1 MTTFVLVPGFWLGA
15 WAWRPVTTELR
26 RHGHDVYPVSLTG
39 LGERVHLAR
48 PDTDLDV
55 HVTDVVNLLSYEDLS
70 DVALVGH
77 SYAGSVITA
86 AADRA
91 AGRVAQ
97 LVYVDTGPLP
107 DGVAQAD
114 FTPPDER
121 ERNATLVAARG
132 DGWRLP
138 PPPWADLAAGVP
150 DVDDRAVALLRA
162 RSADQPWATATTP
175 VRLTG
180 EWEKLPRLGVLSSF
194 TISQMQAM
202 AAAMPLCRHMTG
214 DAWRFE
220 ELPTWHW
227 PMLSRPAELAAIL
240 HRASLTA

>member
-1 MTTFVLVPGFWLGA
+1 MTTFVLIPGFWLGA
-15 WAWRPVTTELR
+15 WAWRPVTAELR

-55 HVTDVVNLLSYEDLS
+55 HVADVVNLLSYEDLS
-70 DVALVGH
+70 DVVLVGH

-91 AGRVAQ
+91 GGRVAQ
-97 LVYVDTGPLP
+97 LIYVDTGPLP
-107 DGVAQAD
+107 DGVAQVD
-114 FTPPDER
+114 FTPPAER
-121 ERNATLVAARG
+121 ERNAALVAGQG

-138 PPPWADLAAGVP
+138 PPPWAGLAAGVP
-150 DVDDRAVALLRA
+150 GVDDSIVALLRE
-162 RSADQPWATATTP
+162 RSAGQPWATATAP

-180 EWEKLPRLGVLSSF
+180 AWEKLPRLGVLSSF
-194 TISQMQAM
+194 TISQVQAM
-202 AAAMPLCRHMTG
+202 ATAMPVARHMAG

-227 PMLSRPAELAAIL
+227 PMLSRPADLAAIL
-240 HRASLTA
+240 HRARLTA